1 MFTILPVVHHVL
13 KKEVLNLNDDDTM
26 LTKDIKVRILEYME
40 NKYSDSEVCKLLN
53 LATFVDPR
61 FIIEYIPTE
70 IEVAVVKDTLAK
82 EGTEIK
88 LSSTEIQVENDVS
101 GDDAPLPKRKK
112 LGSWLKSARQEQESV
127 RSPEQAVKDEIEQY
141 CKIRIMKKFKI
152 QKVSRD

>member
-1 MFTILPVVHHVL
+1 M
-13 KKEVLNLNDDDTM
+13 
-26 LTKDIKVRILEYME
+26 
-40 NKYSDSEVCKLLN
+40 S
-53 LATFVDPR
+53 TFVEPR
-61 FIIEYIPTE
+61 FITEYIPTE

-82 EGTEIK
+82 EETEIK

-141 CKIRIMKKFKI
+141 CKIIKPDADSNPL
-152 QKVSRD
+152 Q